1 MNICFT
7 VKLYKNLVYK
17 NKVKNL
23 YWHWLC
29 NWFLG
34 YESQIRTQ
42 LFSIKLKD
50 PIIIQLPASSCNLLL
65 SNNMILKKFGITF
78 SVIDNNTVM
87 IRAVP
92 ECLRK
97 NKYYHDEL
105 KLKLKVQNLLNELV
119 QNFSSYDSNY
129 ATNILPFTI
138 HNAIA
143 MEACHG
149 MFFLSFS
156 FIIL

>member
-1 MNICFT
+1 
-7 VKLYKNLVYK
+7 
-17 NKVKNL
+17 
-23 YWHWLC
+23 
-29 NWFLG
+29 
-34 YESQIRTQ
+34 
-42 LFSIKLKD
+42 
-50 PIIIQLPASSCNLLL
+50 
-65 SNNMILKKFGITF
+65 MILKKFGITF

-119 QNFSSYDSNY
+119 QNFPSYDNNY
-129 ATNILPFTI
+129 STNILPFTI